1 MRRWFVLIVVL
12 LPLVLSGCFFGGG
25 KRAEVVTPTGEAEP
39 DKILYE
45 KGLKDVGKGRYEV
58 ARLTLQT
65 LLNTYPDSDYK
76 EKAKLAIAD
85 SFFKQGGTSG
95 LIQAE
100 AEYKDFR
107 TFFPTSEDADDA
119 QMRIAL
125 THYNQM
131 EKPDRDATQAK
142 AAERELKAFLDEFSD
157 SPLRDEA
164 AQKLRD
170 VQEVLAEGNLR
181 VANHYM
187 IMKRYDASIN
197 RTILTVRDYPDF
209 SRQDEALWVL
219 GQALEKK
226 KQIPAA
232 GYYYGKIVSE
242 HPLSPLVENAR
253 KKLEDLNLPIP
264 EVNPEAL
271 ARAQADLDGI
281 KKSSFMGRVMSL
293 LSKKPNTSSARRASR
308 PGIELGP
315 ERINLEAAKAATTSP
330 SSEAA
335 PAGNANGDVSADVG
349 VKIVNRPGSAGGSGT
364 AKDKPAVPEKKN

>member
-1 MRRWFVLIVVL
+1 MMRVLFVLIL
-12 LPLVLSGCFFGGG
+12 LPLTVSGCFFGGS

-45 KGLKDVGKGRYEV
+45 KSLKDLEKGRYDV
-58 ARLTLQT
+58 ARLTLQA

-76 EKAKLAIAD
+76 EKAKLVIAD

-142 AAERELKAFLDEFSD
+142 SAERELKAFLDEFPD
-157 SPLRDEA
+157 SPLHDEA

-170 VQEVLAEGNLR
+170 TQEVLAEGNLR

-187 IMKRYDASIN
+187 ILKRYEASKN
-197 RTILTVRDYPDF
+197 RTVQVIKDYPDF

-219 GQALEKK
+219 GQALEKQK
-226 KQIPAA
+226 LVPNA
-232 GYYYGKIVSE
+232 GYYYGKIVSD
-242 HPLSPLVENAR
+242 HPLSPLVESAR

-264 EVNPEAL
+264 EVNQQAL
-271 ARAQADLDGI
+271 ARSQADLENAPS
-281 KKSSFMGRVMSL
+281 SSFMGRIMSKF
-293 LSKKPNTSSARRASR
+293 SKKPNVSTARRSSR
-308 PGIELGP
+308 PSLELGP
-315 ERINLEAAKAATTSP
+315 ERINLDAAQQTTAP
-330 SSEAA
+330 DAPQ
-335 PAGNANGDVSADVG
+335 PAGTPTDIDTGVG
-349 VKIVNRPGSAGGSGT
+349 VEIINRSATSTTTPDKSKPNGS
-364 AKDKPAVPEKKN
+364 EKKN

>member
-1 MRRWFVLIVVL
+1 MNRVLTVLIL
-12 LPLVLSGCFFGGG
+12 LPLTVSGCFLGGA

-45 KGLKDVGKGRYEV
+45 KSLKDLEKGRYDV
-58 ARLTLQT
+58 ARLTLNV

-76 EKAKLAIAD
+76 EKAKLVIAD

-119 QMRIAL
+119 QLRIAL

-142 AAERELKAFLDEFSD
+142 AAEREFRAFLEEFPD

-170 VQEVLAEGNLR
+170 TQEILAEGNLR

-187 IMKRYDASIN
+187 ILKRYEASIS
-197 RTILTVRDYPDF
+197 RTTQAIRDYPDF

-219 GQALEKK
+219 GQALEKQK
-226 KQIPAA
+226 RVPNA
-232 GYYYGKIVSE
+232 GYYYGKIVSD

-264 EVNPEAL
+264 EVNQQAL
-271 ARAQADLDGI
+271 ARAQADQDNMP
-281 KKSSFMGRVMSL
+281 STSFMGRVMNL
-293 LSKKPNTSSARRASR
+293 FSKKPNVSSARRSSR
-308 PGIELGP
+308 PNLELGP
-315 ERINLEAAKAATTSP
+315 ERINLEAAKQPTP
-330 SSEAA
+330 SEAQPA
-335 PAGNANGDVSADVG
+335 PDTAGDVSAGVG
-349 VKIVNRPGSAGGSGT
+349 VEIINRNPGPATIPDKSKSASS
-364 AKDKPAVPEKKN
+364 EKKN

>member
-1 MRRWFVLIVVL
+1 MNRALFVVL
-12 LPLVLSGCFFGGG
+12 LLPFTVSACFFGGG

-45 KGLKDVGKGRYEV
+45 KSLKDLEKGRYDV
-58 ARLTLQT
+58 ARLTLQA

-76 EKAKLAIAD
+76 EKAKLVIAD

-142 AAERELKAFLDEFSD
+142 AAEREFKAFLEEFPD

-164 AQKLRD
+164 AQKLRES
-170 VQEVLAEGNLR
+170 QEVLAEGNLR

-187 IMKRYDASIN
+187 ILKRYEASKN
-197 RTILTVRDYPDF
+197 RTIQVIRDYPDF

-219 GQALEKK
+219 GQALEKQK
-226 KQIPAA
+226 LVPNA
-232 GYYYGKIVSE
+232 GYYYGKIVSD
-242 HPLSPLVENAR
+242 HPLSPLAESAK

-264 EVNPEAL
+264 EVNPQAL
-271 ARAQADLDGI
+271 ALAQADLENAPNT
-281 KKSSFMGRVMSL
+281 SFMGRVMNL
-293 LSKKPNTSSARRASR
+293 FSKKPNVSSARRSSR
-308 PGIELGP
+308 PRLELGP
-315 ERINLEAAKAATTSP
+315 ERINLDAAQASPAANAPPVAGTT
-330 SSEAA
+330 
-335 PAGNANGDVSADVG
+335 GDVSNDVG
-349 VKIVNRPGSAGGSGT
+349 VEIINRNTTSTSTP
-364 AKDKPAVPEKKN
+364 DKTKPVGPEKKN

>member
-1 MRRWFVLIVVL
+1 MNRVLFVLIL
-12 LPLVLSGCFFGGG
+12 LPLTVSGCFFGGS
-25 KRAEVVTPTGEAEP
+25 KRAEVVTPTGDAEP

-45 KGLKDVGKGRYEV
+45 KSLKDLEKGRYDV
-58 ARLTLQT
+58 ARLTLQA

-76 EKAKLAIAD
+76 EKAKLVIAD

-142 AAERELKAFLDEFSD
+142 AAEREFKAFLEEFPD

-164 AQKLRD
+164 GQKLRD
-170 VQEVLAEGNLR
+170 TQEVLAEGNLR

-187 IMKRYDASIN
+187 ILKRYEASIR
-197 RTILTVRDYPDF
+197 RTSDAIRDYPDF

-219 GQALEKK
+219 GQALEKQK
-226 KQIPAA
+226 RVPNA
-232 GYYYGKIVSE
+232 GYYYGKIVSD

-264 EVNPEAL
+264 EVNPQAL
-271 ARAQADLDGI
+271 ARAQADQENI
-281 KKSSFMGRVMSL
+281 PNSSFMGRVMNL
-293 LSKKPNTSSARRASR
+293 FSKKPNVSSARRSSR
-308 PGIELGP
+308 PNLELGP
-315 ERINLEAAKAATTSP
+315 ERINLDAAKQPASSDNPPTTD
-330 SSEAA
+330 A
-335 PAGNANGDVSADVG
+335 PRDVDTGVG
-349 VKIVNRPGSAGGSGT
+349 VEIINRSATSTTTPDKSKPNGS
-364 AKDKPAVPEKKN
+364 EKKN

>member
-1 MRRWFVLIVVL
+1 MRRVVF
-12 LPLVLSGCFFGGG
+12 LVLFALTCWGCFRS
-25 KRAEVVTPTGEAEP
+25 KRAEVVTPAGDAEP

-45 KGLKDVGKGRYEV
+45 KGLKDVEKGRYEV

-119 QMRIAL
+119 QMRIAM

-142 AAERELKAFLDEFSD
+142 SAEREFKAFLEEFPD

-164 AQKLRD
+164 TQKLRD
-170 VQEVLAEGNLR
+170 VQEVLADGHLR

-187 IMKRYDASIN
+187 IKKHYQASIS
-197 RTILTVRDYPDF
+197 RATQAIQDYPDF

-219 GQALEKK
+219 ALALEKK
-226 KQIPAA
+226 KEIPPA

-264 EVNPEAL
+264 EANPDAL
-271 ARAQADLDGI
+271 ARAQADQENTA
-281 KKSSFMGRVMSL
+281 KHSFMGRVMTL
-293 LSKKPNTSSARRASR
+293 LSKKPNTSSARRSSR
-308 PGIELGP
+308 PPVELDPG
-315 ERINLEAAKAATTSP
+315 RINLDAAKAA
-330 SSEAA
+330 AA
-335 PAGNANGDVSADVG
+335 PPPSNVPSNVQSEPSASVG
-349 VKIVNRPGSAGGSGT
+349 VEIINRPPPPIDPKNKSGE
-364 AKDKPAVPEKKN
+364 AEKKN

>member
-1 MRRWFVLIVVL
+1 MRRAWFALLTAVLTL
-12 LPLVLSGCFFGGG
+12 GSWGCFFGG

-45 KGLKDVGKGRYEV
+45 KGLKDVEKGRYEV

-119 QMRIAL
+119 QMRIAM

-142 AAERELKAFLDEFSD
+142 AAEREFKAFLEEFPD

-164 AQKLRD
+164 TQKLRE
-170 VQEVLAEGNLR
+170 VQEVLADGNLR

-187 IMKRYDASIN
+187 ILKRYKASIS
-197 RTILTVRDYPDF
+197 RATQAIRDYPDF

-219 GQALEKK
+219 ALALEKEK
-226 KQIPAA
+226 HIVPA
-232 GYYYGKIVSE
+232 GYYYGKIISE

-264 EVNPEAL
+264 EVNPQAL
-271 ARAQADLDGI
+271 ARAQAEMENLP
-281 KKSSFMGRVMSL
+281 KSSFLGRVMHVF
-293 LSKKPNTSSARRASR
+293 SKKPNVSSARRSSR
-308 PGIELGP
+308 PPVELDPG
-315 ERINLEAAKAATTSP
+315 RINLEAAKAATSSTVTAPPP
-330 SSEAA
+330 STGGEIG
-335 PAGNANGDVSADVG
+335 AGVG
-349 VKIVNRPGSAGGSGT
+349 VEIVNRPASTDST
-364 AKDKPAVPEKKN
+364 KNKGESPNKN

>member
-1 MRRWFVLIVVL
+1 MIRLLFVLIL
-12 LPLVLSGCFFGGG
+12 LSLTVSGCFFGGG

-45 KGLKDVGKGRYEV
+45 KSLKDLEKGRYDV
-58 ARLTLQT
+58 ARLTLQA

-76 EKAKLAIAD
+76 EKAKLVIAD

-142 AAERELKAFLDEFSD
+142 AAERELKAFLEEFPD

-170 VQEVLAEGNLR
+170 TQEVLAEGNLR

-187 IMKRYDASIN
+187 ILKRYEASKN
-197 RTILTVRDYPDF
+197 RTTQVIENYPDF

-219 GQALEKK
+219 GQALEKQK
-226 KQIPAA
+226 LVPNA
-232 GYYYGKIVSE
+232 GYYYGKIVSD

-264 EVNPEAL
+264 EVNQQAL
-271 ARAQADLDGI
+271 ARAQADMENLPD
-281 KKSSFMGRVMSL
+281 SSFMGRVMNL
-293 LSKKPNTSSARRASR
+293 FSKKPNVSSARRSSR
-308 PGIELGP
+308 PGLELGP
-315 ERINLEAAKAATTSP
+315 ERINLDAARQPTP
-330 SSEAA
+330 SEAPPA
-335 PAGNANGDVSADVG
+335 PISGNEGTGLGVEIINRSPASTTTPDKSKPAG
-349 VKIVNRPGSAGGSGT
+349 
-364 AKDKPAVPEKKN
+364 PEKKTQP

>member
-1 MRRWFVLIVVL
+1 MNRVLFVLIL
-12 LPLVLSGCFFGGG
+12 LPLTVGGCFFGGS

-45 KGLKDVGKGRYEV
+45 KSLKDLEKGRYDV
-58 ARLTLQT
+58 ARLTLQA

-76 EKAKLAIAD
+76 EKAKLVIAD

-142 AAERELKAFLDEFSD
+142 AAERELKAFLEEFPD

-170 VQEVLAEGNLR
+170 TQEVLAEGNLR

-187 IMKRYDASIN
+187 ILKRYEASKN
-197 RTILTVRDYPDF
+197 RTTQVIEAYPDF

-219 GQALEKK
+219 GQALEKQK
-226 KQIPAA
+226 RVPNA
-232 GYYYGKIVSE
+232 GYYYGKIVSD

-264 EVNPEAL
+264 EVNPQAL
-271 ARAQADLDGI
+271 ARAQADLENKPD
-281 KKSSFMGRVMSL
+281 SSFMGRVMSL
-293 LSKKPNTSSARRASR
+293 FSKKPNVSSARRSSR
-308 PGIELGP
+308 PSLELGP
-315 ERINLEAAKAATTSP
+315 ERINLDAAQQPASSDTPPTTDAT
-330 SSEAA
+330 
-335 PAGNANGDVSADVG
+335 GDVGAEVG
-349 VKIVNRPGSAGGSGT
+349 VQIINRNATSTTAPDKSKPNGS
-364 AKDKPAVPEKKN
+364 EKKN

>member
-1 MRRWFVLIVVL
+1 MIRVLFVLIL
-12 LPLVLSGCFFGGG
+12 LPLTVSGCFFGGS
-25 KRAEVVTPTGEAEP
+25 KRAEVVTPTGDAEP

-45 KGLKDVGKGRYEV
+45 KSLKDLEKGRYDV
-58 ARLTLQT
+58 ARLTLQA

-76 EKAKLAIAD
+76 EKAKLVIAD

-142 AAERELKAFLDEFSD
+142 SAERELKAFLEEFPD
-157 SPLRDEA
+157 SPLHDEA

-170 VQEVLAEGNLR
+170 TQEVLAEGNLR

-187 IMKRYDASIN
+187 ILKRYEASKN
-197 RTILTVRDYPDF
+197 RTVQVIKDYPDF

-219 GQALEKK
+219 GQALEKQK
-226 KQIPAA
+226 LVPQRGLLLRQDRERSSSEPA
-232 GYYYGKIVSE
+232 GGE
-242 HPLSPLVENAR
+242 R
-253 KKLEDLNLPIP
+253 KK
-264 EVNPEAL
+264 EA
-271 ARAQADLDGI
+271 
-281 KKSSFMGRVMSL
+281 
-293 LSKKPNTSSARRASR
+293 
-308 PGIELGP
+308 
-315 ERINLEAAKAATTSP
+315 
-330 SSEAA
+330 
-335 PAGNANGDVSADVG
+335 
-349 VKIVNRPGSAGGSGT
+349 
-364 AKDKPAVPEKKN
+364 